1 MSVQTNAP
9 VAPSRPAVLLT
20 KLHPPAVRDEVLVRE
35 RLFERLRSGSQAQL
49 TLVAAPAG
57 SGKTTLLAAWHET
70 ESRDRPVAWMTL
82 DRGDDDPVVLWSHV
96 LESLGR
102 ADPTLAVPSFA
113 SFGASV
119 VDALLPSLVN
129 TLDEHEPVVLVFD
142 DFHRLSPGLARES
155 VGWFVEHAPPSVQC
169 VVATRTEP
177 HFALASLRAHGELVE
192 LRDDDLRFTR
202 EEIAEL
208 INARLGLGLATGDL
222 DLLEDRTAGWAAGI
236 YLATHS
242 LARVDDQHA
251 FLVRFGGTER
261 HVVDFLSDEVL
272 ATHDPAI
279 RELMAACAVLGRFCG
294 PLCDFALEREG
305 SAALLAELSQA
316 NLFLVPLEGEAG
328 WYKFHQLFS
337 QLLLMELGRYE
348 PGYAATLHRR
358 ASVWHVEHGT
368 LDEAIE
374 HALDGEAF
382 VEAADLISES
392 WPLYMQAF
400 RFESVISWLARFP
413 ENLRL
418 GDARLL
424 TAAAWCQSHAG
435 RRIEAAAAIASV
447 EQLPSHPE
455 GPLPDGFSSVESSLA
470 LLRAIF
476 TWGDIRLATANA
488 HRAVELEGPDSP
500 WRSAGCLAVGMS
512 LYFGG
517 KPVEADSWL
526 EEAAELAA
534 ATEQWLTAGPALA
547 YRSLAAGDRGLID
560 QQTRL
565 EEQAAEIARQHGLG
579 EINAEIHVAVG
590 MSLVARGRVDEA
602 WPELAAGVAG
612 LRNFGD
618 PVYLVYALVQ
628 QATALKEF
636 GERAGCAAA
645 VAEARAMI
653 ETYPDLA
660 IFSDRLDGLERT
672 PAATP
677 PAGGEL
683 SERELTVLRLLSG
696 PLSEKEI
703 GNELFVSQNTV
714 HSHVR
719 SIYRKL
725 GVSSRSDAVARART
739 LKLN

>member
-1 MSVQTNAP
+1 
-9 VAPSRPAVLLT
+9 
-20 KLHPPAVRDEVLVRE
+20 
-35 RLFERLRSGSQAQL
+35 
-49 TLVAAPAG
+49 
-57 SGKTTLLAAWHET
+57 
-70 ESRDRPVAWMTL
+70 
-82 DRGDDDPVVLWSHV
+82 
-96 LESLGR
+96 
-102 ADPTLAVPSFA
+102 
-113 SFGASV
+113 
-119 VDALLPSLVN
+119 
-129 TLDEHEPVVLVFD
+129 
-142 DFHRLSPGLARES
+142 
-155 VGWFVEHAPPSVQC
+155 
-169 VVATRTEP
+169 
-177 HFALASLRAHGELVE
+177 
-192 LRDDDLRFTR
+192 
-202 EEIAEL
+202 
-208 INARLGLGLATGDL
+208 
-222 DLLEDRTAGWAAGI
+222 
-236 YLATHS
+236 
-242 LARVDDQHA
+242 
-251 FLVRFGGTER
+251 
-261 HVVDFLSDEVL
+261 
-272 ATHDPAI
+272 
-279 RELMAACAVLGRFCG
+279 
-294 PLCDFALEREG
+294 
-305 SAALLAELSQA
+305 
-316 NLFLVPLEGEAG
+316 
-328 WYKFHQLFS
+328 
-337 QLLLMELGRYE
+337 
-348 PGYAATLHRR
+348 
-358 ASVWHVEHGT
+358 
-368 LDEAIE
+368 
-374 HALDGEAF
+374 
-382 VEAADLISES
+382 
-392 WPLYMQAF
+392 
-400 RFESVISWLARFP
+400 
-413 ENLRL
+413 
-418 GDARLL
+418 
-424 TAAAWCQSHAG
+424 
-435 RRIEAAAAIASV
+435 
-447 EQLPSHPE
+447 
-455 GPLPDGFSSVESSLA
+455 
-470 LLRAIF
+470 
-476 TWGDIRLATANA
+476 
-488 HRAVELEGPDSP
+488 
-500 WRSAGCLAVGMS
+500 MS